1 MSMKRLVA
9 LLGLIACASLAAAD
23 IVRPPDTP
31 AGRHAAAWL
40 EAFNSGDE
48 VAMRAMYEKHLAA
61 RELAAV
67 PMERRLRQYATARP
81 RDGELS
87 LERIVQSEEGF
98 LRIVTKASSG
108 GFRQPRQ

>member
-1 MSMKRLVA
+1 
-9 LLGLIACASLAAAD
+9 
-23 IVRPPDTP
+23 
-31 AGRHAAAWL
+31 
-40 EAFNSGDE
+40 
-48 VAMRAMYEKHLAA
+48 MRAMYEKHLAA

-98 LRIVTKASSG
+98 LRLVTRAATGVSASSTSSAS
-108 GFRQPRQ
+108 RTVPTASWASAS